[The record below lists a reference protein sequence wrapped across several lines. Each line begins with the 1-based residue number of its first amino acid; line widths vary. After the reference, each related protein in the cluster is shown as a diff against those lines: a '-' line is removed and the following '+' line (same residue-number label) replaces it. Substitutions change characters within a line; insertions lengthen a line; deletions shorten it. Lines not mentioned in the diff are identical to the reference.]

1 MGAVGAVKHEVAGK
15 GGRGVEKP
23 GREGE
28 EEEEEEEDDTAWAWV
43 AEPPRLR
50 GGAWETP
57 SPSPSPCISP
67 PSSPLAL
74 PSPSPSPG
82 PILIDSHP
90 DPPPPSPST
99 AAYSHPEASLHGLG
113 STWPAQPPHCSL
125 THPLYGPPPLLPL
138 STLQHSLTPH
148 TPNMAPP
155 PAPGPLP
162 TRPPSQPSTAASAR
176 GKVGVGGRAG
186 AAVSLESCLWH
197 FIRPEPL
204 GEGESWVCPRC
215 QRQQPATKQLSLRRL
230 PPVLCLHVKRF
241 EQGGARGR
249 GAAHEGKARRQG
261 ASRAGGAAGAGQ
273 GQGGGAGGQVM
284 RKVQAPLAFPTDEV
298 DLELFTSAAVLR
310 SRAKQAASYQGHT
323 VAGCDLEANGGDRD
337 AACARQAGLTSD
349 GGVCD
354 SANSADCRYRLFAVV
369 CHKGDITGGHYIVY
383 VRCAGAWYCC
393 DDAWVTRAQESEV
406 AAAQAY
412 MLFLTHKQHM
422 EGAQL
427 GVHGLLH
434 ANGNGI

>member
-1 MGAVGAVKHEVAGK
+1 
-15 GGRGVEKP
+15 
-23 GREGE
+23 
-28 EEEEEEEDDTAWAWV
+28 
-43 AEPPRLR
+43 
-50 GGAWETP
+50 
-57 SPSPSPCISP
+57 
-67 PSSPLAL
+67 
-74 PSPSPSPG
+74 
-82 PILIDSHP
+82 
-90 DPPPPSPST
+90 
-99 AAYSHPEASLHGLG
+99 
-113 STWPAQPPHCSL
+113 
-125 THPLYGPPPLLPL
+125 
-138 STLQHSLTPH
+138 
-148 TPNMAPP
+148 MAPP

-162 TRPPSQPSTAASAR
+162 TRPPNQPSTAASAR

-310 SRAKQAASYQGHT
+310 SRHLVPKGLCRPSCSPLLTPQLKLTPEPISPPSPWLGPLGLDPDQLSHSRKLKCQQQQPLRPACQPRAKQAASYQGHT
-323 VAGCDLEANGGDRD
+323 VAGCDLEANGGGRD

-434 ANGNGI
+434 ANGNGIGANHV